1 MVLKGWK
8 GLCRCPL
15 ALPMSPV
22 SLPGDVHTCRPFRRP
37 NTSLLSSPLV
47 LSWRLAFSRPFH
59 SPSALMGP
67 PVHGP
72 SKRLQGRVCLGAW
85 QGREGGSGAGP
96 QLGVAQLGFAQ
107 EGGRVERRCVWGADW
122 AAVAPPSPRDEAS
135 AKQVLPWRDRHG
147 PLKGMAPFD
156 SRGLPCV

>member
-1 MVLKGWK
+1 
-8 GLCRCPL
+8 
-15 ALPMSPV
+15 
-22 SLPGDVHTCRPFRRP
+22 
-37 NTSLLSSPLV
+37 
-47 LSWRLAFSRPFH
+47 
-59 SPSALMGP
+59 MGP

-85 QGREGGSGAGP
+85 RGKEGGREAGP
-96 QLGVAQLGFAQ
+96 QLGFAPLGFAQ

-122 AAVAPPSPRDEAS
+122 AVVVSPSPRDEAS